1 MNEPN
6 AAERW
11 ALLRMMRG
19 TDGIVASEALIEMCG
34 MVELMHDPHKH
45 HKDRLRHG
53 RPRAEEVLR
62 RDDARYGA
70 PPAGAGDRRC
80 DDGPRLVAFVD
91 ARERTPPRGGPGNRG
106 EASAPGP
113 VWTPR
118 RGVGHQLTYTPSLCA
133 SRGPFTP
140 PLCRAIPCLSLIA
153 HTS

>member
-1 MNEPN
+1 MNEP
-6 AAERW
+6 ATAERW

-19 TDGIVASEALIEMCG
+19 TDGIVASEALSEMCD
-34 MVELMHDPHKH
+34 MVELMLDPHTH
-45 HKDRLRHG
+45 HQDRLRHG

-62 RDDARYGA
+62 RADACHGT
-70 PPAGAGDRRC
+70 PPADAGGRRC
-80 DDGPRLVAFVD
+80 DDGPRLVALVD
-91 ARERTPPRGGPGNRG
+91 AREHTQPQGGPGNRD

-133 SRGPFTP
+133 SRGPCTP